1 MSLGLVAE
9 RSERGRIVEARCGRL
24 IAVAVAAMIGG
35 CSGSMMP
42 GPMSSTPSTSEEA
55 AEKLAGAQPTKAAP
69 GPQALLARAAGLV
82 KAGRREEAL
91 TVLAKAPADPQTPI
105 GRQVLARRGL
115 LLLELGRPI
124 EAEPALKA
132 AVDPSRPDWRILSGL
147 GTAAASLGRQKEAQQ
162 RYQDALALAPNHP
175 SLLNNLALSNVLDR
189 NAKEGERLLRQAS
202 KAAPAAPR
210 LKENLAIVAGLKGGR
225 EAPPSEIREESDPQR
240 VTGAP
245 RPEGAP
251 KKLAASAD

>member
-1 MSLGLVAE
+1 
-9 RSERGRIVEARCGRL
+9 
-24 IAVAVAAMIGG
+24 
-35 CSGSMMP
+35 MP
-42 GPMSSTPSTSEEA
+42 GPTSSAPSTPEEA
-55 AEKLAGAQPTKAAP
+55 AEKFAGSPAMKAAQ

-91 TVLAKAPADPQTPI
+91 TVLAKAPTDSQTPI

-115 LLLELGRPI
+115 LLLELGRPL

-132 AVDPSRPDWRILSGL
+132 ALDPSRPDWRVISGL

-162 RYQDALALAPNHP
+162 RYQEALALAPNHP

-189 NAKEGERLLRQAS
+189 NTKEGERLLRQAS

-225 EAPPSEIREESDPQR
+225 EAPPAEIREEGDPQR
-240 VTGAP
+240 VTSTP
-245 RPEGAP
+245 RPDGVS
-251 KKLAASAD
+251 KKLAATAD